1 MPKALFASMAALA
14 VTLSVAGCGS
24 LGDNRSGLTGSPAPA
39 APVTSS
45 PSGPS
50 TSSQSTSSESTSSPS
65 ASSEAGSAPN
75 DADVLFA
82 QMMIPHQKQA
92 IEMSTMLVAKAG
104 VDPRVS
110 DLAKK
115 IADERTSEN
124 TRMSGWLTSWGAS
137 ATPSLDMRHDR
148 VGNMVSKADIQKLKQ
163 ASGTRSATLFLD
175 DMIEHHQSAIGIAQA
190 ELDDGQNPDAEQL
203 ARDDI
208 ANQQAEITTMTRLR
222 VDL

>member
-1 MPKALFASMAALA
+1 MPKAAFASMAALA
-14 VTLSVAGCGS
+14 VILSVAGCGS
-24 LGDNRSGLTGSPAPA
+24 PGDNRSGLTGSPAPA
-39 APVTSS
+39 APVTST

-50 TSSQSTSSESTSSPS
+50 TSSQSTSSPS
-65 ASSEAGSAPN
+65 ASSDAGSAPN

-82 QMMIPHQKQA
+82 QVMIPDQKQA
-92 IEMSTMLVAKAG
+92 IEMSAMMAAKAG

-208 ANQQAEITTMTRLR
+208 ANQQAEINTMTRLR
-222 VDL
+222 AVL

>member
-50 TSSQSTSSESTSSPS
+50 TSSQSTSSQSTSSPS
-65 ASSEAGSAPN
+65 ASTEAGSAPN

-92 IEMSTMLVAKAG
+92 IEMSAMLVAKAG

-124 TRMSGWLTSWGAS
+124 MRMSGWLTSWGAS
-137 ATPSLDMRHDR
+137 ATPSMDMRHDR

-163 ASGTRSATLFLD
+163 ASGTRSAALFLD

-190 ELDDGQNPDAEQL
+190 ELDDGQNSDAEQL

-208 ANQQAEITTMTRLR
+208 ANQQAEINTMTRLR
-222 VDL
+222 ADL